1 MSLTRGELLQ
11 MYRTMVLTRE
21 LGEMLFTLARQGRIL
36 YAVSAKGHEAAQ
48 VGSAWALRRSEDY
61 VYPYYRD
68 IGVVLSWGMTARDL
82 MAQAF
87 RKATDPSSRGRQH
100 PAHFGHSR
108 LNIVSSS
115 SVVATQ
121 IPQAAGTALGLKLR
135 GDDRIVIVYFG
146 DGATSKGD
154 FHEGLNFAAVHQAP
168 VIFFCENNRYAISV
182 PQQKQ
187 MAIEDIAGRAAGYG
201 FPGIVVDGN
210 DVLAVYNATREAA
223 ARARQGAGP
232 TLIEAKTY
240 RVDPHAA
247 ADPDFTA
254 DPEYR
259 YREPEEVEQWKS
271 PSRDPIARFEVHL
284 EEERIL
290 DKAGKAAIHQDVR
303 REIEGAIDYA
313 VESPE
318 PAPEETMA
326 HVYIEESAS

>member
-1 MSLTRGELLQ
+1 MNLTQQGLLD
-11 MYRTMVLTRE
+11 MYHRMILTRE
-21 LGEMLFTLARQGRIL
+21 LGNMLFTLARQGRIL
-36 YAVSAKGHEAAQ
+36 YGVSANGHEAAQ
-48 VGSAWALRRSEDY
+48 IGSAWALRRGEDY

-68 IGVVLSWGMTARDL
+68 IGVVLSWGMTTRDL

-100 PAHFGHSR
+100 PAHFGCRR

-135 GDDRIVIVYFG
+135 EEAGIVIVYFG

-154 FHEGLNFAAVHQAP
+154 FHEGLNFAAIHQAP

-182 PQQKQ
+182 PQTKQ
-187 MAIEDIAGRAAGYG
+187 MAVEDIASRAAGYG
-201 FPGIVVDGN
+201 FPGVVVDGN
-210 DVLAVYNATREAA
+210 DVLAVYEATRAA
-223 ARARQGAGP
+223 AERARQGNGP

-240 RVDPHAA
+240 RLHPHAA

-254 DPEYR
+254 DPPYR
-259 YREPEEVEQWKS
+259 YREPEEVEEWKA
-271 PSRDPIARFEVHL
+271 PARDPIARFEVYL
-284 EEERIL
+284 EERGFL
-290 DKAGKAAIHQDVR
+290 DSAGKDEIHHSVQ
-303 REIEGAIDYA
+303 REIEDAIDFA

-318 PAPEETMA
+318 PAPEETLA
-326 HVYIEESAS
+326 HVYFEGER

>member
-1 MSLTRGELLQ
+1 MNLTQQDLLE
-11 MYRTMVLTRE
+11 MYHQMVLTRA
-21 LGEMLFTLARQGRIL
+21 LGDMLFTLARQGRIL
-36 YAVSAKGHEAAQ
+36 YGVSANGHEAAQ
-48 VGSAWALRRSEDY
+48 IGSAWALRRGEDY

-100 PAHFGHSR
+100 PAHFGCRR

-135 GDDRIVIVYFG
+135 EEDGIVIVYFG

-154 FHEGLNFAAVHQAP
+154 FHEGLNFAAIHQAP
-168 VIFFCENNRYAISV
+168 VIFLCENNRYAISV
-182 PQQKQ
+182 PQTKQ
-187 MAIEDIAGRAAGYG
+187 MAVEDIASRAAGYG
-201 FPGIVVDGN
+201 FPGVVVDGN
-210 DVLAVYNATREAA
+210 DVLAVYEATRAA
-223 ARARQGAGP
+223 VERARQGDGP

-240 RVDPHAA
+240 RLHPHAA

-254 DPEYR
+254 DPPYR
-259 YREPEEVEQWKS
+259 YREPEEVEEWKS
-271 PSRDPIARFEVHL
+271 PARDPIARFEAYL
-284 EEERIL
+284 KERGFL
-290 DKAGKAAIHQDVR
+290 DSAGKDEIHHSVQ
-303 REIEGAIDYA
+303 REIENAIDFA

-318 PAPEETMA
+318 PAPEGTLA
-326 HVYIEESAS
+326 HVYFEAEC

>member
-1 MSLTRGELLQ
+1 MQLTQQDLLE
-11 MYRTMVLTRE
+11 MYYQMVLTRK
-21 LGEMLFTLARQGRIL
+21 LGEMFFTLARQGRIL
-36 YAVSAKGHEAAQ
+36 YGSSARGHEAAQ
-48 VGSAWALRRSEDY
+48 IGSVWALRPGEDY

-100 PAHFGHSR
+100 IAHYGCRR

-135 GDDRIVIVYFG
+135 GEDRVVIVYFG
-146 DGATSKGD
+146 DGASSKGD

-182 PQQKQ
+182 PQEKQ
-187 MAIEDIAGRAAGYG
+187 MAVEDIAGRAAGYG
-201 FPGIVVDGN
+201 FPGVVVDGN
-210 DVLAVYNATREAA
+210 DVLAVHEVTYQAA
-223 ARARQGAGP
+223 ARARRGEGP

-247 ADPDFTA
+247 ADPDITA
-254 DPEYR
+254 DPSYR
-259 YREPEEVEQWKS
+259 YREPEEVEEWRS
-271 PSRDPIARFEVHL
+271 PARDSIARFEQYL
-284 EEERIL
+284 EQRGFL
-290 DKAGKAAIHQDVR
+290 DQAGRDEVAGRVTRELEDAI
-303 REIEGAIDYA
+303 EYA
-313 VESPE
+313 LESPE
-318 PAPEETMA
+318 PAPEETLE
-326 HVYIEESAS
+326 HVYFEGER